1 MINTVS
7 SLVYHLRN
15 LDDNVAGDD
24 KIQYK
29 NVNVV
34 LEEVELYF
42 HPDYQKQYVRYLL
55 DQIERTQ
62 LKQIEAINILFVT
75 HSPFILS
82 DIVRSNILCLKGGKV
97 HKKFEKKTF
106 GANIYDLLRNP
117 FFLSDGT
124 IGDYSQEIINR
135 ILVAL
140 DLNREP
146 LNLPTVDDF
155 RKEHRELANYLD
167 FIVKEGKFNVVLL
180 FEDYDENGLW
190 NLINLIDEPFIKN
203 ALKTKYFDVFP
214 NSKALSA
221 EITLLEARLK
231 ELRGE

>member
-15 LDDNVAGDD
+15 LDDVVAGDD

-29 NVNVV
+29 NVSVV

-62 LKQIEAINILFVT
+62 LKEIEAINILFVT

-82 DIVRSNILCLKGGKV
+82 DIIRANMLCLKDGKV
-97 HKKFEKKTF
+97 HDKFEKKTF

-124 IGDYSQEIINR
+124 IGDFSQEVINR

-140 DLNREP
+140 ELHREAV
-146 LNLPTVDDF
+146 NLPSVDEF
-155 RKEHRELANYLD
+155 KKKHREVADFLN
-167 FIVKEGKFNVVLL
+167 FIVAEGKFNMKLL
-180 FEDYDENGLW
+180 NDEYNEHGLW
-190 NLINLIDEPFIKN
+190 DLICLIDEPFIKN
-203 ALKTKYFDVFP
+203 ALKRQYFEIFP
-214 NSKALSA
+214 KSQALTDEVA
-221 EITLLEARLK
+221 YLEARLK

>member
-1 MINTVS
+1 M
-7 SLVYHLRN
+7 
-15 LDDNVAGDD
+15 
-24 KIQYK
+24 
-29 NVNVV
+29 
-34 LEEVELYF
+34 
-42 HPDYQKQYVRYLL
+42 
-55 DQIERTQ
+55 
-62 LKQIEAINILFVT
+62 
-75 HSPFILS
+75 
-82 DIVRSNILCLKGGKV
+82 
-97 HKKFEKKTF
+97 
-106 GANIYDLLRNP
+106 
-117 FFLSDGT
+117 
-124 IGDYSQEIINR
+124 
-135 ILVAL
+135 VAL